1 MKTLKTKQIVYV
13 AFCIILFFN
22 SNNTKAQ
29 NYRNPK
35 AYIYDFV
42 KNETFVKESL
52 TEYSYSIVNISTDG
66 RIQNTL
72 DRIYLKLENINT
84 ILLKNDKGVNGDLEL
99 RDAFIKLNV
108 KTISLLKNKSLV
120 LNDYSYQS
128 SLDYVD
134 ILKNFAFK
142 ENEITDYYR
151 GLISYENNKK
161 LFALKYKINLINNP
175 SKKNMFEYNAYQ
187 NIIYYEMNVLDEKL
201 MTLLKEKNVDKVNEC
216 MKYIEKVSEECFR
229 KTDSYKNDFKDTSLN
244 NANIEFTTFILQQ
257 KETLLPLYFEYIKSF
272 DALQILKRKMEKDNK
287 SVSLEE
293 YNLNVRNYNNAKNTY
308 FDKLNTIQN
317 NKRNLIAAWTI
328 TNGTFLKNN
337 SEFESKYD
345 KITSLD

>member
-1 MKTLKTKQIVYV
+1 LKTLKTKQIVYV

-187 NIIYYEMNVLDEKL
+187 NIIYYEMNVLD
-201 MTLLKEKNVDKVNEC
+201 
-216 MKYIEKVSEECFR
+216 
-229 KTDSYKNDFKDTSLN
+229 
-244 NANIEFTTFILQQ
+244 
-257 KETLLPLYFEYIKSF
+257 
-272 DALQILKRKMEKDNK
+272 
-287 SVSLEE
+287 
-293 YNLNVRNYNNAKNTY
+293 
-308 FDKLNTIQN
+308 
-317 NKRNLIAAWTI
+317 
-328 TNGTFLKNN
+328 
-337 SEFESKYD
+337 
-345 KITSLD
+345 